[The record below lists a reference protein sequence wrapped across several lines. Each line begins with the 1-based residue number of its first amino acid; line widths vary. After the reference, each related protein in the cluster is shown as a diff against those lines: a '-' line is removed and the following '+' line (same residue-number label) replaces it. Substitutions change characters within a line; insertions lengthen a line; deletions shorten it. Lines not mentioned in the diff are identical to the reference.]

1 MAEIDDHI
9 ATYLQAIE
17 IEGKSVK
24 TIASYANTLADFRTI
39 GRRLG
44 FPERPEEYRVPHVY
58 AFLSELRT
66 RGASAAYQHRRH
78 REVKACFSWLRRME
92 VIEQNVFA
100 RVPLV
105 KQPIVIKEPFNVKE
119 IMTILTKE
127 DAATYVG
134 CRNRAIVLFLLD
146 TGWINIRRL
155 ARPLEARRPASA
167 PTSSL
172 SSSMKWA
179 QSGAWRNF
187 ICG

>member
-44 FPERPEEYRVPHVY
+44 FPDSPVEYRVTHVY
-58 AFLSELRT
+58 AFLSELRS

-78 REVKACFSWLRRME
+78 REVKACFSWLRRMD

-100 RVPLV
+100 
-105 KQPIVIKEPFNVKE
+105 
-119 IMTILTKE
+119 
-127 DAATYVG
+127 G
-134 CRNRAIVLFLLD
+134 
-146 TGWINIRRL
+146 
-155 ARPLEARRPASA
+155 SH
-167 PTSSL
+167 SSG
-172 SSSMKWA
+172 SRS
-179 QSGAWRNF
+179 
-187 ICG
+187 